1 MFKASN
7 ARSSARR
14 ETCCRTC
21 SIVLCSSKRIVAFF
35 ESSNR
40 LESSSAAF
48 INSFF
53 SLSIW
58 EKPFTQISFAFT
70 FAFSKRVRAWL
81 SLSVASLYRSSASLI
96 VLKIV
101 CLRLLNKLFN
111 ESRLNYQK
119 FLRINNLFPNRTWIF
134 QFIRLS
140 RLVFHFNWACL
151 C

>member
-7 ARSSARR
+7 ARSNARR

-53 SLSIW
+53 SFSIW
-58 EKPFTQISFAFT
+58 ERPFTQISFAFT
-70 FAFSKRVRAWL
+70 FALSKRVRAWL

-111 ESRLNYQK
+111 ESRLIIEDFYELIISSQTEHEFFNSFG
-119 FLRINNLFPNRTWIF
+119 FL
-134 QFIRLS
+134 
-140 RLVFHFNWACL
+140 A
-151 C
+151 